1 MYNNQFATQFL
12 REESEDS
19 NKDDAKLKAELVK
32 AGTKEEVA
40 DNLIEGIKSG
50 KITKEDAFRFIE
62 DQKTLEKNLEEE
74 PVVKELEEMSATGG
88 GVTAGGATFTPGPG
102 EPYASPRAFGKVKR
116 KVKRKYQEDI
126 EYEAALK
133 DALLE
138 HRFYSRFKNEISV
151 RPQSEQIHQATKII
165 EKKLREVTKLLE
177 FTSEIKKGILESN
190 DKFEYKK
197 HTKAMVEKIHSSILE
212 MYSKLKELK

>member
-19 NKDDAKLKAELVK
+19 NKDDAKLKAELIK
-32 AGTKEEVA
+32 AGAKEEVA
-40 DNLIEGIKSG
+40 ANLIKGIKSG
-50 KITKEDAFRFIE
+50 KITKEDALIFLNNQE
-62 DQKTLEKNLEEE
+62 SEE
-74 PVVKELEEMSATGG
+74 LDEMSATGG
-88 GVTAGGATFTPGPG
+88 GVTAGGASFSAGTG
-102 EPYASPRAFGKVKR
+102 EQYASPEAFR
-116 KVKRKYQEDI
+116 KKKAKFQENI

-138 HRFYSRFKNEISV
+138 HIFYSKFKNEISV

>member
-19 NKDDAKLKAELVK
+19 NKDDAKLKAELIK
-32 AGTKEEVA
+32 AGAKEEVA
-40 DNLIEGIKSG
+40 ANLIKGIKSG
-50 KITKEDAFRFIE
+50 KITKEDALIFLNNQE
-62 DQKTLEKNLEEE
+62 SEE
-74 PVVKELEEMSATGG
+74 LDEMSATGG
-88 GVTAGGATFTPGPG
+88 GVTAGGASFSAGTG
-102 EPYASPRAFGKVKR
+102 EQYASPKAFR
-116 KVKRKYQEDI
+116 KKKAKFQENI

-138 HRFYSRFKNEISV
+138 HIFYSKFKNEISV

>member
-19 NKDDAKLKAELVK
+19 NKDDAKLKAELIK
-32 AGTKEEVA
+32 AGAKEEVA
-40 DNLIEGIKSG
+40 ANLIKGIKSG
-50 KITKEDAFRFIE
+50 KITKEDALIFLNNQE
-62 DQKTLEKNLEEE
+62 SEE
-74 PVVKELEEMSATGG
+74 LDEMSATGG
-88 GVTAGGATFTPGPG
+88 GVTAGGASFSAGTG
-102 EPYASPRAFGKVKR
+102 EQYASPKAFR
-116 KVKRKYQEDI
+116 KKKAKFQEDI

-138 HRFYSRFKNEISV
+138 HIFYSQFKNEISV

>member
-19 NKDDAKLKAELVK
+19 NKDDAKLKAELIK
-32 AGTKEEVA
+32 AGAKEEVA
-40 DNLIEGIKSG
+40 ANLIKGIKSG
-50 KITKEDAFRFIE
+50 KITKEDALIFLNNQE
-62 DQKTLEKNLEEE
+62 SEE
-74 PVVKELEEMSATGG
+74 LDEMSATGG
-88 GVTAGGATFTPGPG
+88 GVTAGGASFSAGTG
-102 EPYASPRAFGKVKR
+102 EQYASPRAFGKVKR

>member
-19 NKDDAKLKAELVK
+19 NKDDVKLKAELVK
-32 AGTKEEVA
+32 AGAKEEVA
-40 DNLIEGIKSG
+40 DNLIEGIERG
-50 KITKEDAFRFIE
+50 EITEEDAFRFIE
-62 DQKTLEKNLEEE
+62 DQKTLEKEPVEEE
-74 PVVKELEEMSATGG
+74 LDEMSATGG
-88 GVTAGGATFTPGPG
+88 GVTAGGATFIPGTG
-102 EPYASPRAFGKVKR
+102 EQASPRAFGKVKR
-116 KVKRKYQEDI
+116 EVKRKYQEDI

-138 HRFYSRFKNEISV
+138 HRFYSEFKNKISV

-190 DKFEYKK
+190 DKFQYKE

-212 MYSKLKELK
+212 MYSKLRELK

>member
-19 NKDDAKLKAELVK
+19 NKDDAKLKAELIK
-32 AGTKEEVA
+32 AGAKEEVA
-40 DNLIEGIKSG
+40 ANLIKGIKSG
-50 KITKEDAFRFIE
+50 KITKEDALIFLNNQE
-62 DQKTLEKNLEEE
+62 SEE
-74 PVVKELEEMSATGG
+74 LDEMSATGG
-88 GVTAGGATFTPGPG
+88 GVTAGGASFSAGTG
-102 EPYASPRAFGKVKR
+102 EQYASPKAFR
-116 KVKRKYQEDI
+116 KKKAKFQEDI

-138 HRFYSRFKNEISV
+138 HRFYSQFKNKISV